1 MRRPHVFLRL
11 AAVCCSFLLVAG
23 YVMYRSNAGV
33 KAMPGSKSMRV
44 SPEASAGATQPVSP
58 ENRAVFYGSKS
69 APVAIPVGTSQPSSP
84 EVSNAPPPP
93 QPTTAPVAAPATQRI
108 FIGGS
113 KSAAV
118 LQPEDGQ
125 KILYGD
131 APTSQPAGVPGKP

>member
-1 MRRPHVFLRL
+1 MRRPHVLLRL

-44 SPEASAGATQPVSP
+44 SPEGSAAVTQPVPP
-58 ENRAVFYGSKS
+58 EERAVFYGSKS
-69 APVAIPVGTSQPSSP
+69 APVALPVGTSQPSEP
-84 EVSNAPPPP
+84 RVANPPPT
-93 QPTTAPVAAPATQRI
+93 QPAPAAVPATTRI

-118 LQPEDGQ
+118 LQPADGQ

-131 APTSQPAGVPGKP
+131 S